1 MSDINYKELFEH
13 YYQKDYD
20 FNTSSLSAEQIKDIK
35 QTARQMRVDY
45 ALAPMGTLSLI
56 HISEPTDTERSRMPS
71 SA

>member
-35 QTARQMRVDY
+35 ADSTADEGG
-45 ALAPMGTLSLI
+45 LC
-56 HISEPTDTERSRMPS
+56 IS
-71 SA
+71 ANGN